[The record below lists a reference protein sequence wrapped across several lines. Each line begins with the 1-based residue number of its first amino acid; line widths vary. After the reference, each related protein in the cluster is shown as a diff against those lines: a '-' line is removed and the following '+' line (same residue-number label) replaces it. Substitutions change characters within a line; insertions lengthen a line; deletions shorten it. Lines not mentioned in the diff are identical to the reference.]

1 MSGGPYGRLDMQK
14 RCVKK
19 AEKASRLFYFEKK
32 EMRFFQNNNDN
43 DFIYKTLAGMLVP
56 DLTTINTPRQDI
68 PATGLMLP
76 EPLVYTID
84 KVGA

>member
-1 MSGGPYGRLDMQK
+1 LQGETALTGVSGGPYGMSDMQK

-56 DLTTINTPRQDI
+56 DLTTINTSRQDI

-76 EPLVYTID
+76 
-84 KVGA
+84 